1 VEWSNPYV
9 YTSGVTRWADVITPI
24 AAMTYRIRETGG
36 GTLNVTEIYFG
47 NNTIDLKMS
56 PVSRDTYLSFAQKF
70 LQARPT
76 TYYFNKHLIPS
87 LNIWP
92 TPTSNY
98 QVLQYSFIRT
108 MYDAGT
114 FFNTTSV
121 PAKMYPALAAG
132 LTWMLAVKYKPEMA
146 DNLKAQ
152 YEETFAIA
160 TAKDS
165 ENVDLTL
172 NYDIGDYYEN

>member
-1 VEWSNPYV
+1 
-9 YTSGVTRWADVITPI
+9 
-24 AAMTYRIRETGG
+24 MTYRIRETGG
-36 GTLNVTEIYFG
+36 GTLNITEIYFG

-56 PVSRDTYLSFAQKF
+56 PISRDTYLSFAQKF

-76 TYYFNKHLIPS
+76 TYYFEKTLIPKI
-87 LNIWP
+87 NIWP
-92 TPTSNY
+92 TPTSDY
-98 QVLQYSFIRT
+98 QVLQYSFIQT

-146 DNLKAQ
+146 DSLKAQ
-152 YEETFAIA
+152 YEETFALA
-160 TAKDS
+160 TSKDS

-172 NYDIGDYYEN
+172 NYDIGNYYEN